1 MTYMTKIFELT
12 KEYVEDYKLNNH
24 EWFSFANKCSQEEF
38 LKSQEGFYYAVKS
51 FSRILSKLA
60 SKIESSE
67 ARILIIEN
75 LWEEHGHGNKEFFHT
90 NTYFQYL
97 QSLGFNKKQ
106 SEIQKQPWV
115 TEWINK
121 VLNKDYSEE
130 NYAMYI
136 AGIEYIYARVSQFI
150 ANRIESYSLSCSQN
164 HYANHAVLD
173 YEHSKE
179 LITTSLLIQKEN
191 GSLSDEEMMY
201 YFKLGISEFL
211 SLYDNMILLTEEE
224 AVEICKEKHA
234 FYYGREDTSIAKNFL
249 QSWNDLKIKN
259 NDKRQANV
267 LTICSGGEN
276 AIELLSM
283 EYGHNITLLDINPN
297 QLILAKE
304 KIESIQKD
312 NNLSKDL
319 MIFNTGKFEKIFSF
333 VKKSFTYEELEQI
346 SLENPLALNKF
357 KWICDNAFSNRILEI
372 VFTDNATKYSKDNF
386 SDHFYSLFVKQI
398 KWYFKNKPE
407 FSNVGSIFFNTEPI
421 NYQVK
426 INPDNSINYYHGDFL
441 SFFKESDTKFDL
453 IDLSNISDW
462 MPFGEMQKIVFTAYS
477 NLNKDGVI
485 VGRKLLGDYNWI
497 DLQKDLKYSTLL
509 PLIDCTSF
517 YSECVFIKK
526 L

>member
-1 MTYMTKIFELT
+1 MTKIFELT

-67 ARILIIEN
+67 ARMLIIEN
-75 LWEEHGHGNKEFFHT
+75 LWEEHGHGNKELFHT

-97 QSLGFNKKQ
+97 QSLGFNKTQ

-150 ANRIESYSLSCSQN
+150 ANRIENYSLSCSQN
-164 HYANHAVLD
+164 HYANHAFLD

-191 GSLSDEEMMY
+191 GSLPDEEMMY
-201 YFKLGISEFL
+201 YFKLGICEFL

-234 FYYGREDTSIAKNFL
+234 FYYGREDTSIAKDFL
-249 QSWNDLKIKN
+249 NSWYKLKEKN
-259 NDKRQANV
+259 NDNVSAKV
-267 LTICSGGEN
+267 LTVSSGGEN
-276 AIELLSM
+276 AIALLSM
-283 EYGHNITLLDINPN
+283 DYANEVTLLDINSS
-297 QLILAKE
+297 QLDLAKE
-304 KIESIQKD
+304 KIETISKIGYLD
-312 NNLSKDL
+312 NDL
-319 MIFNTGKFEKIFSF
+319 IIFNIGKFEKIFNFLKNSL
-333 VKKSFTYEELEQI
+333 SYEDLEQI
-346 SLENPLALNKF
+346 SLSNVAALSKF
-357 KWICDNAFSNRILEI
+357 KWICDNTFSNKILEI
-372 VFTDNATKYSKDNF
+372 VFTENATKYSKDNF
-386 SDHFYSLFVKQI
+386 ADHFYNLFIKQI
-398 KWYFKNKPE
+398 TWYFKTKPS
-407 FSNVGSIFFNTEPI
+407 FSNIGSIFFDTAPI

-426 INPDNSINYYHGDFL
+426 IHPKNLITYYNGDFL
-441 SFFKESDTKFDL
+441 SFFKDSNATFDL

-462 MPFGEMQKIVFTAYS
+462 MPFHQMQTIVSIAFS
-477 NLNKDGVI
+477 RLNKNGVI
-485 VGRKLLGDYNWI
+485 IGRKLLGDYKWI
-497 DLQKDLKYSTLL
+497 NLQENLNFSMILHLL
-509 PLIDCTSF
+509 DNTSF
-517 YSECVFIKK
+517 YTECVLIKK
-526 L
+526 S